1 METTLP
7 APAPPTNETHRR
19 CTRCVLDS
27 SAADIV
33 FDADG
38 VCQYCHIHD
47 EMTRRHPPETMAADL
62 SRIVKQIKQ
71 AGRGKPYD
79 CIVGVSGGRDS
90 TYTLLLAKRLGL
102 RPLAVHFDNGWN
114 SDIAVSN
121 IRKATN
127 RLGIDLHTVV
137 ADWEEFKDL
146 QRAFL
151 LASVPDAD
159 IPTDYAIY
167 SVLYETAA
175 REGISHIL
183 NGHSFRTEGTSP
195 ISWTYMDGR
204 YFRNVHR
211 KFGRGVVRSFRV
223 LTMPRLLYYSF
234 VRRIRE
240 VRLLEYVD
248 YNKQTVD
255 AELTRAVDWQYYG
268 GHHHENLFTRFF
280 QSYLLPT
287 KFGIDK
293 RKTELSALIRSGQI
307 TRADALAE
315 LDASPYEYD
324 PAVVA
329 YAVSKLDWTLPDWA
343 AVFTRPVRSH
353 DDFATYLPLIQRL
366 RLPIKWACR
375 MGILPHILYLKYA
388 SASTPQ
394 TTPS

>member
-7 APAPPTNETHRR
+7 TSTPSTTETYRR
-19 CTRCVLDS
+19 CSRCVLDT
-27 SAADIV
+27 SATDIF
-33 FDADG
+33 FDDEG
-38 VCQYCHIHD
+38 VCNYCHIHD
-47 EMTRRHPPETMAADL
+47 EMSRRHPLDTMTTDL
-62 SRIVKQIKQ
+62 HRIVGQIKQ
-71 AGRGKPYD
+71 AGRGKPHD

-127 RLGIDLHTVV
+127 RLSVDLHTVV

-175 REGISHIL
+175 REGIQYIL

-204 YFRNVHR
+204 YFRDVHQ

-248 YNKQTVD
+248 YNKQKVD
-255 AELTRAVDWQYYG
+255 AELTRALGWQYYG

-280 QSYLLPT
+280 QSYLLPG

-293 RKTELSALIRSGQI
+293 RKTELSALVRSGQL
-307 TRADALAE
+307 TRSDAIAE
-315 LDASPYEYD
+315 LEASPYEYD

-329 YAVSKLDWTLPDWA
+329 YAVAKLDWRLADWA
-343 AVFTRPVRSH
+343 TIYDRPVRSH
-353 DDFATYLPLIQRL
+353 GDFATYLPLIQRL
-366 RLPIKWACR
+366 RTPIRWACR
-375 MGILPHILYLKYA
+375 LGVLPHILYLKYA
-388 SASTPQ
+388 QSATP
-394 TTPS
+394 